1 MTQIVYIALQPR
13 VKIERVGDTHYGQV
27 VRDDNGEPIVERYE
41 PKHTRRLYEDE
52 TVARRE
58 AKMYAGQRPSGPDGR
73 VIAIDIDDELHLDA
87 TDHEKWQH
95 AERQMFHWFAEHGRL
110 YDVVHGKTLD
120 KSDRDYHV
128 RVKRNAEFR
137 AHATTELR
145 RLLEMFKPPDYVIE
159 VRRDVPVSGRWF
171 TDKDGAFHQDRDRVW
186 PFVVTL
192 KDARLGT
199 KDHEQASDAHIF
211 APGETEGAAYASI
224 LQTIVEGRG
233 FFPGT

>member
-1 MTQIVYIALQPR
+1 MTQHTHEVNGIVAIRTQSGR
-13 VKIERVGDTHYGQV
+13 IEFFRRNTSDLMILDESQLEDAILVLGMAANSNLAAAD
-27 VRDDNGEPIVERYE
+27 ER
-41 PKHTRRLYEDE
+41 
-52 TVARRE
+52 
-58 AKMYAGQRPSGPDGR
+58 
-73 VIAIDIDDELHLDA
+73 
-87 TDHEKWQH
+87 WQH
-95 AERQMFHWFAEHGRL
+95 AESRMIYWAAEHGRL
-110 YDVVHGKTLD
+110 YDIVHGKTLD
-120 KSDRDYHV
+120 KSNRDYHE

-159 VRRDVPVSGRWF
+159 VRRDVLVSGRWF

-199 KDHEQASDAHIF
+199 DRHEEASDAHIF
-211 APGETEGAAYASI
+211 TTGETEGAAYASL
-224 LQTIVEGRG
+224 LQTILEGRG